1 MRAPR
6 RVGAEPSG
14 GGRSGARASCAAP
27 GAVRPRT
34 DRADGLIWQANSARG
49 RRAPDGSGD

>member
-14 GGRSGARASCAAP
+14 GGRSGARKSCAAP

-49 RRAPDGSGD
+49 RGAPCRFV